1 MIGLDSPVESV
12 LGDIKPAKRKAIVEG
27 LGLRTVGDLLT
38 HFPRRYLKTGELT
51 RVDELQEGQLLTLV
65 GEIVESKQHNYQDR
79 RTGRLAYRLE
89 TVLRT
94 DGPPLRMTFFA
105 QAKHVADWNA
115 RRLSVG
121 RRGIFLG
128 KAGRFGGKWQLT
140 NPQMALFGSGEE
152 DAAQMS
158 LDAMRDYYPI
168 YPLTKGV
175 DSWDLQRAVT
185 FALTV
190 LDDPPD
196 LIPESVRE
204 RHRIVGVRDAF
215 AWIQS

>member
-1 MIGLDSPVESV
+1 
-12 LGDIKPAKRKAIVEG
+12 
-27 LGLRTVGDLLT
+27 
-38 HFPRRYLKTGELT
+38 
-51 RVDELQEGQLLTLV
+51 
-65 GEIVESKQHNYQDR
+65 
-79 RTGRLAYRLE
+79 
-89 TVLRT
+89 
-94 DGPPLRMTFFA
+94 MTFFA
-105 QAKHVADWNA
+105 QAKHVADWNV

-158 LDAMRDYYPI
+158 LDALRDYYPI

-196 LIPESVRE
+196 LLPESVRE
-204 RHRIVGVRDAF
+204 RHRIVGVRQAYD
-215 AWIQS
+215 WIHAKASRTPTMRWRSRTLSGIRSGGSSSTVRANVTARWRSQESTPLVNG